1 MWNHQ
6 RCDMHGGGQV
16 QVRDGVVHRQ
26 RHQRVG
32 HRLNGAI
39 LGHLAVSRPPRTS
52 STAHRL
58 AGRLLAVA
66 LAAVAIHPA
75 RAYDWLQFNGD
86 EAHSGNNTS
95 ELILDAG
102 NVATLAQKFQAA
114 LPGAADGAPVFLE
127 AVATSAGARDLL
139 FVATTNGWIVAL
151 DAATGATVWSH
162 QYGPNGCVSS
172 NGGTCFTTSSP
183 AIDPDRQYVYAYGLD
198 GKTHKYQVGDGLE
211 IKTGGWPQT
220 TTLKGQNEKASSAL
234 ATAAANG
241 THYLYVA
248 QGGYPG
254 DGGDYQGHVTVI
266 DLATGNQNVFNA
278 ACSDQARRLQLNDS
292 SCTST
297 RNAIWAR
304 PGVIYDAATGR
315 IFVATGNGNY
325 NGTTLGRNWSES
337 VLAINP
343 DGTGANGK
351 PLDSFTPINFQ
362 SLDSADADLGSTAPA
377 ILPVPANSIVQRLAV
392 QGGKDSKLRLLNL
405 SNLSGQSGPGS
416 TGGEVQAAFNVPQG
430 GNVLSQP
437 AVWINPADGSTW
449 VFVTT
454 NNGASGLKLFVD
466 ANGNP
471 MLASQWQNATGGTS
485 PVIANNVL
493 FYAGNTSIRALDPTT
508 GVPLWSASVGG
519 SIHWQSPVVA
529 NGMVYV
535 ASNASNLTAFGLTS
549 SAPVFTSPAIAT
561 FQVGVAG
568 SFTVRAAGTPAP
580 TLAESGALP
589 AGITFSPP
597 SGLLSGTATSAGVFP
612 LQFTASN
619 GIAPDATQDFVLD
632 VTTPAPPPSFLI
644 VDPTCSSFAMS
655 GTPPNQTL
663 ICADATG
670 VPVCSPTASPASPAK
685 GQTVVISAN
694 CSHQP
699 TGYTWTGGDCGNST
713 GPTCAMTRA
722 RRIKIQSTVRATNA
736 SGTGPS
742 ASINVQWR

>member
-1 MWNHQ
+1 MA
-6 RCDMHGGGQV
+6 R
-16 QVRDGVVHRQ
+16 
-26 RHQRVG
+26 
-32 HRLNGAI
+32 
-39 LGHLAVSRPPRTS
+39 
-52 STAHRL
+52 RL
-58 AGRLLAVA
+58 AGWLMAVA
-66 LAAVAIHPA
+66 LAVAAAHPV

-86 EAHSGNNTS
+86 DAHSGNNTA
-95 ELILDAG
+95 ELILGAG
-102 NVATLAQKFQAA
+102 NVATLVQKFQAA
-114 LPGAADGAPVFLE
+114 LPGTADGAPVFLE
-127 AVATSAGARDLL
+127 SVATSSGTRDLL

-151 DAATGATVWSH
+151 DASTGASVWSH
-162 QYGPNGCVSS
+162 QYGPNGCISS

-183 AIDPDRQYVYAYGLD
+183 AIDPNRQYVYAYGLD

-220 TTLKGQNEKASSAL
+220 ASLKGQNEKASSAL
-234 ATAAANG
+234 ATAAVTG

-278 ACSDQARRLQLNDS
+278 ACSDQSRHLQLNDA

-304 PGVIYDAATGR
+304 PGVIYDAGTGR
-315 IFVATGNGNY
+315 IFVGTGNGNY
-325 NGTTLGRNWSES
+325 NGTTLARNWSES

-351 PLDSFTPINFQ
+351 PLDSFTPSNFQ

-377 ILPVPANSIVQRLAV
+377 ILPVPPNSIVQRLAV
-392 QGGKDSKLRLLNL
+392 QGGKDNKLRLLNL

-416 TGGEVQAAFNVPQG
+416 TGGEIQAAFNVPQG

-437 AVWINPADGSTW
+437 AVWIDPADGSTW

-471 MLASQWQNATGGTS
+471 TLASQWQNALGGTS
-485 PVIANNVL
+485 PVVANNVL
-493 FYAGNTSIRALDPTT
+493 FYAGNTSIRALDPAT
-508 GVPLWSASVGG
+508 GASLWSAALGG
-519 SIHWQSPVVA
+519 SVHWQSPIVA

-535 ASNASNLTAFGLTS
+535 ASNAGNLTAFGLTNA
-549 SAPVFTSPAIAT
+549 APLFTSAATAT
-561 FQVGVAG
+561 FEVGVPG
-568 SFTVRAAGTPAP
+568 SFTVRASGSPAP

-589 AGITFSPP
+589 SGVIFSPA
-597 SGLLSGTATSAGVFP
+597 SGLLSGTPTSAGTFP

-619 GIAPDATQDFVLD
+619 GIAPDATQDFVLN
-632 VTTPAPPPSFLI
+632 VISPAPPPSFLI

-663 ICADATG
+663 VCADANG
-670 VPVCSPTASPASPAK
+670 APVCAPTASPPSPAQ
-685 GQTVVISAN
+685 GQTAVISAN

-699 TGYTWTGGDCGNST
+699 TGYTWTGGDCASAT
-713 GPTCAMTRA
+713 GPTCTMTKS
-722 RRIKIQSTVRATNA
+722 RRTKVQITVRATNA
-736 SGTGPS
+736 SGTGPP
-742 ASINVQWR
+742 ASITVQWR